1 MSRVYDLFLTG
12 GPVMYPLLGL
22 SIATFAC
29 AFERGWFWFQLTSQ
43 EDRVVQDVLKAAPQ
57 DLATAAHI
65 AKQFQSLAIG
75 RFLLAPLKLHLPS
88 PETFHLAMEA
98 AADKEFVQ
106 MRKGDK
112 LLETVIAIAPL
123 LGLLGTVT
131 GLITTFGSLQIGGG
145 GSSADAT
152 RAAAGIGEALTATAA
167 GMIVA
172 IIALFF
178 FRIFVSLQ
186 SQQMDYFSRIG
197 SDLELIYRQVWYEP
211 SQAVNT
217 LQKSPAQDS
226 N

>member
-1 MSRVYDLFLTG
+1 M
-12 GPVMYPLLGL
+12 
-22 SIATFAC
+22 C
-29 AFERGWFWFQLTSQ
+29 
-43 EDRVVQDVLKAAPQ
+43 
-57 DLATAAHI
+57 
-65 AKQFQSLAIG
+65 
-75 RFLLAPLKLHLPS
+75 
-88 PETFHLAMEA
+88 
-98 AADKEFVQ
+98 
-106 MRKGDK
+106 
-112 LLETVIAIAPL
+112 
-123 LGLLGTVT
+123 
-131 GLITTFGSLQIGGG
+131 G

>member
-1 MSRVYDLFLTG
+1 MSRVYDLFITG

-43 EDRVVQDVLKAAPQ
+43 EDRVVHDVLKAAPK
-57 DLATAAHI
+57 DLGTAAQI
-65 AKQFQSLAIG
+65 AKQSQNLAIG
-75 RFLLAPLKLHLPS
+75 RFLLAPLKLHWPS

-98 AADKEFVQ
+98 AADREFVQ

-131 GLITTFGSLQIGGG
+131 GLIITFGSLQIGGG
-145 GSSADAT
+145 GSSSDVT
-152 RAAAGIGEALTATAA
+152 QAAAGIGEALTTTAA

-186 SQQMDYFSRIG
+186 SQQMDYFSRVG

-211 SQAVNT
+211 TQSNHRSQR
-217 LQKSPAQDS
+217 LLEQD
-226 N
+226 NN

>member
-65 AKQFQSLAIG
+65 AKQFQGLAIG

-217 LQKSPAQDS
+217 LQKSPAQER
-226 N
+226 

>member
-1 MSRVYDLFLTG
+1 MSRVYDLFVAG

-43 EDRVVQDVLKAAPQ
+43 EDRVVQEVLKAAPK
-57 DLATAAHI
+57 DLATAAQI
-65 AKQFQSLAIG
+65 AKQSQNLAIG

-131 GLITTFGSLQIGGG
+131 GLIITFGNLKIGGG
-145 GSSADAT
+145 GSAADAT
-152 RAAAGIGEALTATAA
+152 QAAAGIGEALITTAA

-186 SQQMDYFSRIG
+186 SQQMDYFSRVG
-197 SDLELIYRQVWYEP
+197 SELELIYRQVWYEP
-211 SQAVNT
+211 T
-217 LQKSPAQDS
+217 QKLNSPQQLPQ
-226 N
+226 NNN